1 MSKLASGYV
10 LSNLERIRRALGTKA
25 RSGLGL
31 AGTPYTLQE
40 LLLEVKRIS
49 GLRVH
54 S

>member
-25 RSGLGL
+25 RSRLGL
-31 AGTPYTLQE
+31 VGTPYTLQE
-40 LLLEVKRIS
+40 LVLEVKRLS
-49 GLRVH
+49 SLRVH